1 MRKLLRIHE
10 WEEVFLKSRHG
21 YVDVKGIKE
30 IMGPEKLNG
39 VGDMSLK
46 VKERV
51 SPEIINTK
59 TIF

>member
-1 MRKLLRIHE
+1 
-10 WEEVFLKSRHG
+10 
-21 YVDVKGIKE
+21 
-30 IMGPEKLNG
+30 MGPEKLNG

>member
-1 MRKLLRIHE
+1 
-10 WEEVFLKSRHG
+10 
-21 YVDVKGIKE
+21 
-30 IMGPEKLNG
+30 MGPEKLNG

-59 TIF
+59 TIFWKSIWTLTTKVSWKSYINSYTHNLVKLP